1 EVVGGDLGVQAR
13 EALPEEFALQ
23 ARQRGLAAARRVSFP
38 SVLFHGES
46 SQMATVKGVDAA
58 HPLRGR
64 LRVASDSAGLQAR
77 DSGGPPPGEAFAD
90 PRVLAGLG
98 VGVGDSIELG
108 TRQVR
113 IGAVLL
119 SEPDASGGLL
129 EMAPPLLVHH
139 DDVDAAGLLG
149 PGSRASYRLMFAGRA
164 RAVEDMRQWLQ
175 PQLQAG
181 QRLVGVEDAQQGL
194 RTACERAGRFL
205 ALAALLAVLLA
216 SVATALAANRFAL

>member
-1 EVVGGDLGVQAR
+1 VFAALVLGVAAMTAVGTLVDRVMLALSASAAEVVGGDLGVQAR

-98 VGVGDSIELG
+98 VK
-108 TRQVR
+108 
-113 IGAVLL
+113 IG
-119 SEPDASGGLL
+119 
-129 EMAPPLLVHH
+129 
-139 DDVDAAGLLG
+139 
-149 PGSRASYRLMFAGRA
+149 RASCRESG
-164 RAVEDMRQWLQ
+164 
-175 PQLQAG
+175 
-181 QRLVGVEDAQQGL
+181 
-194 RTACERAGRFL
+194 
-205 ALAALLAVLLA
+205 
-216 SVATALAANRFAL
+216 